1 MTFDPILSLENILD
15 MQMPTAQISTH
26 NGDLELSYVERGE
39 GETILLVHGFA
50 STKEVNWVNTGWVKL
65 LAHSGYHVI
74 AFDNRGHGGSSKSH
88 SESDYSLDQMASDA
102 LALLNH
108 LEISKSHVM
117 GYSLGA
123 RIAATMAGKAP
134 EQISRLVFSGNGYN
148 MIEGGFNSTEIRDGL
163 LAPSMEDVQSAIGRE
178 FRKFA
183 ESTGSDLD
191 ALAACI
197 MGARDFIPREVF
209 ENIRNEV
216 LVAIGSLD
224 DVAEDG
230 DRLAAIMPNAIFKDI
245 PGRNHMN
252 AVGDRIHK
260 QMVVDFLSE

>member
-1 MTFDPILSLENILD
+1 
-15 MQMPTAQISTH
+15 MPTAQLNSE
-26 NGDLELSYVERGE
+26 NDELELSYVERGE

-50 STKEVNWVNTGWVKL
+50 STKEINWVNTGWTKL

-74 AFDNRGHGGSSKSH
+74 AFDNRGHGESTKSH
-88 SESDYSLDQMASDA
+88 SQSDYSLDQMADDA
-102 LALLNH
+102 LALLQY
-108 LEISKSHVM
+108 LDVGKSHVM

-134 EQISRLVFSGNGYN
+134 EQVSRLVFSGNGYN

-163 LAPSMEDVQSAIGRE
+163 LAPSMDDVSTPIGRE

-183 ESTGSDLD
+183 ESTGSDLS

-197 MGARDFIPREVF
+197 MGARDFIPKELF
-209 ENIRNEV
+209 EHIRNEV
-216 LVAIGSLD
+216 LVAIGSED

-230 DRLAAIMPNAIFKDI
+230 DRLAGIMPNAIFREI

-260 QMVVDFLSE
+260 QLVVDFLSG